1 MAEASDG
8 WYMRARGRVLGPFT
22 ATQILSL
29 RDRGQLSQFH
39 EVSHDRRSWITAAQV
54 PEIFAG
60 NVVLESAG
68 SSSGTDQLPYAL
80 VEETSTGSRAST
92 VAETPGWFYAQG
104 ANQNGPVH
112 LAELQRMVDSGVVGP
127 MTMVWRNG
135 LPDWL
140 PAHHAPELRFPVSV
154 VGPPGS
160 SIGPPPQQVQV
171 TLNQPTHAYAPRTS
185 GLAIASLVLGI
196 LGLCGIGSLLAT
208 IFGAVAINQIS
219 RSNGAMTGKGMA
231 IAGLVLGI
239 IGLAGL
245 VAMLWLGYL
254 NMLIHLP

>member
-39 EVSHDRRSWITAAQV
+39 EVSHDRRSWMSAAQV
-54 PEIFAG
+54 PEIFTG
-60 NVVLESAG
+60 NNGLGTTGA
-68 SSSGTDQLPYAL
+68 SSNTDQSIYDL
-80 VEETSTGSRAST
+80 VSETSTESRAST

-104 ANQNGPVH
+104 SDRNGPVH
-112 LAELQRMVDSGVVGP
+112 LAELQRMVDLGILGP
-127 MTMVWRNG
+127 TTMVWRSG
-135 LPDWL
+135 LPNWL
-140 PAHHAPELRFPVSV
+140 PAHQAPELRFAVSAAATPGWS
-154 VGPPGS
+154 VGPM
-160 SIGPPPQQVQV
+160 PQQM
-171 TLNQPTHAYAPRTS
+171 LITHPQSPRTS

-208 IFGAVAINQIS
+208 IFGAVAINQVS
-219 RSNGAMTGKGMA
+219 RSNGTMTGNGMA

-239 IGLAGL
+239 IGLVGF

-254 NMLIHLP
+254 NMLLHLP